1 VVSTSALVLNLSGE
15 IERAIGKGFLKPDD
29 VLVLD
34 NAAINFGGVNDDLGH
49 CGFGVVTVL
58 FPIELIWNML
68 VQRLKTFPLAPV
80 QGRPHAVAS

>member
-1 VVSTSALVLNLSGE
+1 
-15 IERAIGKGFLKPDD
+15 
-29 VLVLD
+29 LD